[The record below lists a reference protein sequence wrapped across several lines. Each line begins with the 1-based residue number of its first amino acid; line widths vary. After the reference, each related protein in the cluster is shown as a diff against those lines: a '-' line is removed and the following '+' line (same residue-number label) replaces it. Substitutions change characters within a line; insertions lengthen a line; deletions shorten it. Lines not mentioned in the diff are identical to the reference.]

1 MACKKCDELK
11 AKMQSKSIYMENSNE
26 MVTITNGTQT
36 RKCSRSFF
44 EQYCQ
49 KTWKIV
55 EETPTEESKSEET
68 EEKSETPTEETE
80 KPTKTKKKK

>member
-1 MACKKCDELK
+1 
-11 AKMQSKSIYMENSNE
+11 

-36 RKCSRSFF
+36 HKCTRSFF

-55 EETPTEESKSEET
+55 EETPTEETKVEPEPKEPEPKEET
-68 EEKSETPTEETE
+68 EV
-80 KPTKTKKKK
+80 KTKKKK